1 MSVATTL
8 EPKRI
13 GAEAPARPARPSPSP
28 WERQSRN
35 LTWSL
40 LALPLAAMLVLF
52 VAPLLVLLYISLGG
66 WADSFNLSGY
76 QRLAVPVYWRLLVFT
91 LQMAVT
97 VTLVCAILAYPIAYL
112 IACFKGRFAQ
122 LMALGLFVS
131 LWMSFLARTFAWIV
145 ILQRNGIANTF
156 LMQLGIIDAPLSLVY
171 NTTGVYIGMIHIM
184 LPFMIVTLV
193 PTMSAIDTAYIRAG
207 LSLGGR
213 PFQVFWQ
220 VFFPLTLPG
229 VVAGSILVFAL
240 SFGIYVT
247 PAILGGGRAPTIVLA
262 VRDQISRMGDLQLA
276 AATSMMLLVICLG
289 ILIFYNRIV
298 GVDKILER
306 GR

>member
-1 MSVATTL
+1 MTVASAFERDSV
-8 EPKRI
+8 
-13 GAEAPARPARPSPSP
+13 GASAPPRPAKRKLSP

-40 LALPLAAMLVLF
+40 LSLPLVAMAVLF
-52 VAPLLVLLYISLGG
+52 VAPLLVLLYISFGG
-66 WADSFNLSGY
+66 WASSFNLAGY
-76 QRLAVPVYWRLLVFT
+76 ERLAVPVYWRLLWFT

-97 VTLVCAILAYPIAYL
+97 VTVACAVLAYPIAYL
-112 IACFKGRFAQ
+112 IVCFKGRFAQ

-145 ILQRNGIANTF
+145 ILQRNGIANSF
-156 LMQLGIIDAPLSLVY
+156 MMNIGIIDEPLSLVY

-193 PTMSAIDTAYIRAG
+193 PTMSAIDDAYLRAG

-213 PFQVFWQ
+213 PFQVFRQ
-220 VFFPLTLPG
+220 VFFPLSMPG

-240 SFGIYVT
+240 SFGMYIT

-262 VRDQISRMGDLQLA
+262 VRDQISKMGDLQLA
-276 AATSMMLLVICLG
+276 AATSMVLLAICLG
-289 ILIFYNRIV
+289 ILIFYNWIV
-298 GVDKILER
+298 GVDRILER
-306 GR
+306 DK